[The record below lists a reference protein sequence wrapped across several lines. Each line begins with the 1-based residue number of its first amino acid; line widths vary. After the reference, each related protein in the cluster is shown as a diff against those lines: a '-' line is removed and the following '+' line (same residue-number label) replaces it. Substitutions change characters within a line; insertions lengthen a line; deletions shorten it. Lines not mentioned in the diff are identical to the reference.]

1 MSPVATTRSKEF
13 LHQPRWREGRRC
25 NSSTATSLWKGLEGL
40 MFRRFKGFR
49 RKPHL
54 FLQTRPHWLGNSWAG
69 ADPDSVPGALGL
81 SLSEN
86 PGREIAAAL
95 SSALLAPLGLFSWQR
110 CRQSTGNGPISHC
123 QSPPVKGLQGQQILA
138 QEKARLPQLLG
149 QKFL

>member
-1 MSPVATTRSKEF
+1 
-13 LHQPRWREGRRC
+13 
-25 NSSTATSLWKGLEGL
+25 

-54 FLQTRPHWLGNSWAG
+54 LLQTRPHWLGNRWTG
-69 ADPDSVPGALGL
+69 ADPDPVPGALGL

-86 PGREIAAAL
+86 PGREIAAAP

-123 QSPPVKGLQGQQILA
+123 QSPPAKGLQGQHILT

-149 QKFL
+149 QKFLLSKIFNHLAWAPAQLNHWGIARGWPLHLQVVIRSH